1 MSQQTP
7 SQCCYPHDLVASING
22 TKENTKLTQKI
33 SSNKSIN
40 NVVESSFQ
48 SLLDFGG
55 VRGVVW
61 GTMYKGSEEREPII
75 IWDRKLGSWNG
86 SMVRKIF

>member
-1 MSQQTP
+1 MSQHTP
-7 SQCCYPHDLVASING
+7 SQCYYPHDLVASIND
-22 TKENTKLTQKI
+22 TRENTKLTQTN

-55 VRGVVW
+55 VRGVVQ
-61 GTMYKGSEEREPII
+61 GTMYKGSEEHEPTI
-75 IWDRKLGSWNG
+75 IWDRKLGS
-86 SMVRKIF
+86 